1 MGKEMEEMRELN
13 KSEIKMIQG
22 GGPIADWIACH
33 VNAFIEIM
41 KSTEMTTNER
51 EAFIK
56 KWELRDQQ
64 FSIKPKP

>member
-1 MGKEMEEMRELN
+1 MEEMRELN

-56 KWELRDQQ
+56 KWELRD
-64 FSIKPKP
+64 